1 VDVAIAQTRCQTARE
16 FVNASAKYNAHS
28 LADSE
33 SLLGSLLLGQ
43 SHLLVLSS
51 SLDVLSLLGSDELDV
66 AVGGEVG
73 SNSTVGSVG
82 SSSALDSS
90 LDSEVGDETLFNAQA
105 LSLSVGCE
113 ILEELKDVSYGLLR
127 ESTLGNTVELSLG
140 GSTDVTSESSV
151 RNAISVLEDVLQ
163 VLDGSLEVEAL
174 HSSGGFVCVLEVSS
188 QISNLCL
195 SR

>member
-1 VDVAIAQTRCQTARE
+1 M
-16 FVNASAKYNAHS
+16 
-28 LADSE
+28 
-33 SLLGSLLLGQ
+33 
-43 SHLLVLSS
+43 
-51 SLDVLSLLGSDELDV
+51 

-127 ESTLGNTVELSLG
+127 ESTLGNTVELILG

-163 VLDGSLEVEAL
+163 VLDGSLEVKAL